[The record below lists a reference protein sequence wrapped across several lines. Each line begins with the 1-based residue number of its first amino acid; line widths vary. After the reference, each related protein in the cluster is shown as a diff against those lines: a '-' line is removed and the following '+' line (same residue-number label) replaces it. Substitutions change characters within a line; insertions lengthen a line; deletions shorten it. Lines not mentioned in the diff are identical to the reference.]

1 MRNLLALLGAATL
14 TFVGLGWY
22 LDWYKIERKPSPVA
36 GTQRLEINLNS
47 HKVGTDVVN
56 GGKRV
61 GELIEHLSD
70 KDGNA
75 PTTSKPANE
84 NKSSEESKPTSRD
97 THN

>member
-14 TFVGLGWY
+14 TFIGLGWY

-36 GTQRLEINLNS
+36 GTQRLEVDLNP
-47 HKVGTDVVN
+47 HKIGADVVN

-70 KDGNA
+70 KDNKN
-75 PTTSKPANE
+75 PPNPPNE
-84 NKSSEESKPTSRD
+84 NKSGEEAKPTSAK